1 MARVLI
7 RNGIVILPSGRAETN
22 ILLVDQRI
30 AAIDASPDCRADEVV
45 DASGLVIF
53 PGLID
58 DQVHFREPGL
68 THKEDLATAS
78 AACAA
83 GGVTSFLEMPNTRPS
98 AITCQLVADKY
109 RLASTKSLVNYGF
122 YIGATAHNIDELVRA
137 TDLPGIKIFVGSST
151 GDLLVDEQAA
161 LEQIFAETNLPICAH
176 CEDETTV
183 RLNQQR
189 LGSSLTVADHSRV
202 RDHQAAIIA
211 TRRMLDLAKRHQHR
225 FHVLHVSTAAEVP
238 LLADARPWVT
248 AEVCPHHLFFSVD
261 DYPRLGSRIQ
271 MNPSVK
277 FKEDNAG
284 LWQGLL
290 DGAIQVIATDH
301 APHTLEEKRQPYPQS
316 PSGLPAVENYFALL
330 LNAAQQGRC
339 RWEQIAAWTSD
350 APARI
355 WGLVGKGRIEVGYD
369 ADLVLVDPR
378 RVKTIQDEHQWT
390 KSKWSPWAG
399 ETLTGWPVQTIVGG
413 RTIYRDDGRQP
424 RGAIIDPAPARPVQC
439 DHARG
444 GFWSTLDG
452 IGLA

>member
-1 MARVLI
+1 
-7 RNGIVILPSGRAETN
+7 
-22 ILLVDQRI
+22 
-30 AAIDASPDCRADEVV
+30 
-45 DASGLVIF
+45 
-53 PGLID
+53 
-58 DQVHFREPGL
+58 
-68 THKEDLATAS
+68 
-78 AACAA
+78 
-83 GGVTSFLEMPNTRPS
+83 
-98 AITCQLVADKY
+98 
-109 RLASTKSLVNYGF
+109 
-122 YIGATAHNIDELVRA
+122 
-137 TDLPGIKIFVGSST
+137 
-151 GDLLVDEQAA
+151 
-161 LEQIFAETNLPICAH
+161 
-176 CEDETTV
+176 
-183 RLNQQR
+183 
-189 LGSSLTVADHSRV
+189 
-202 RDHQAAIIA
+202 
-211 TRRMLDLAKRHQHR
+211 
-225 FHVLHVSTAAEVP
+225 VLHVSTAAEVP